1 MSLESAAA
9 NEQPKN
15 LEAQDGDLDVTS
27 DENSARLDEKTLN
40 AIYGGDSRS
49 LAMAKEYGTNNGWV
63 NFRDQ
68 SGVLRAMP
76 FSKKVAERLSEL
88 GYTPNAAI
96 TVVDS
101 SVIMDINQ
109 KRQEGGNSNFAR
121 GLENDIMRV
130 FSANQDREASLDD
143 KYRV

>member
-1 MSLESAAA
+1 
-9 NEQPKN
+9 
-15 LEAQDGDLDVTS
+15 
-27 DENSARLDEKTLN
+27 
-40 AIYGGDSRS
+40 
-49 LAMAKEYGTNNGWV
+49 
-63 NFRDQ
+63 
-68 SGVLRAMP
+68 MP

-88 GYTPNAAI
+88 GYRPNAAI

-101 SVIMDINQ
+101 NVFMDINR
-109 KRQEGGNSNFAR
+109 KRKEGGNSNFAR